1 MATTSLPAT
10 AMATASMRRN
20 SILPFHQRLF
30 ILLLTF
36 SWVVVACFLTFQY
49 SREKQFKVEQVNT
62 RLQAANEQILE
73 LLEEHV
79 SIQEIKKRH
88 FKHVPDLRITL
99 INTAGDAIYDSEEPS
114 IVHRVNHNQRP
125 EVKQALLTGSGY
137 TTLRSSNSTQNEY
150 FYSATRFDDL
160 IIRTAL
166 PYNMSLINFLKTDR
180 TFLWFMLFITL
191 FLSIIA
197 YLLTRRLGRNI
208 ARLRE
213 FSVRAGAGEIITATE
228 QFPHDELGDISNQI
242 IRLYSKLQRAAEDRD
257 RERQAALYEAQ
268 EKIRIKRE
276 LTNNINHELKTPV
289 ASICGYIETVLDNP
303 ELDENIRKDFLKK
316 SYAQA
321 QRLSSLLR
329 DVTTISK
336 LDETGPTLNFQQVD
350 IAKIISE
357 ITDNMA
363 SLPNGD
369 RMRVNCNFSS
379 PTYVFGDPALL
390 HSVFQNLTNNA
401 IAYSGGEDIFIR
413 ITSENANFYTFS
425 FSDNGSGVEARH
437 LPHLFDRFYRVD
449 KGRSRKLGGTGLGL
463 AIVKNAILQHHGT
476 ITVCN
481 GIYGGLQF
489 TFTLPKHE
497 IASTAQES
505 NVKKT
510 SFFVRK

>member
-20 SILPFHQRLF
+20 SILSFHQRLF

-99 INTAGDAIYDSEEPS
+99 INTAGDVIYDSEEPS

-268 EKIRIKRE
+268 EK
-276 LTNNINHELKTPV
+276 
-289 ASICGYIETVLDNP
+289 
-303 ELDENIRKDFLKK
+303 
-316 SYAQA
+316 
-321 QRLSSLLR
+321 
-329 DVTTISK
+329 
-336 LDETGPTLNFQQVD
+336 
-350 IAKIISE
+350 
-357 ITDNMA
+357 
-363 SLPNGD
+363 
-369 RMRVNCNFSS
+369 
-379 PTYVFGDPALL
+379 
-390 HSVFQNLTNNA
+390 
-401 IAYSGGEDIFIR
+401 SG
-413 ITSENANFYTFS
+413 
-425 FSDNGSGVEARH
+425 
-437 LPHLFDRFYRVD
+437 
-449 KGRSRKLGGTGLGL
+449 
-463 AIVKNAILQHHGT
+463 
-476 ITVCN
+476 
-481 GIYGGLQF
+481 
-489 TFTLPKHE
+489 
-497 IASTAQES
+497 
-505 NVKKT
+505 
-510 SFFVRK
+510 

>member
-1 MATTSLPAT
+1 
-10 AMATASMRRN
+10 MATASMRN
-20 SILPFHQRLF
+20 KIKIPFHQRLF
-30 ILLLTF
+30 LLLLTF
-36 SWVVVACFLTFQY
+36 SWVVVACFVAFQY
-49 SREKQFKVEQVNT
+49 NREKQFKIEQVNA
-62 RLQAANEQILE
+62 RLQAANEQIAD
-73 LLEEHV
+73 LLDEHV
-79 SIQEIKKRH
+79 NIEDIKKRH
-88 FKHVPDLRITL
+88 FKHFPDLRITL
-99 INTAGDAIYDSEEPS
+99 ITTAGDVLYDSDESS
-114 IVHRVNHNQRP
+114 IVGKVNHKQRP
-125 EVKQALLTGSGY
+125 EVLRAITTGKGY
-137 TTLRSSNSTQNEY
+137 SSMRASHSTHTDY
-150 FYSATRFDDL
+150 FYSATKYGNL

-166 PYNMSLINFLKTDR
+166 PYNLSLVNILRTDR
-180 TFLWFMLFITL
+180 TFLWFMLFVTL
-191 FLSIIA
+191 FLSVIA

-289 ASICGYIETVLDNP
+289 ASICGYIETILDNP
-303 ELDENIRKDFLKK
+303 DMNEATRMDFLRKG
-316 SYAQA
+316 YTQA

-336 LDETGPTLNFQQVD
+336 LDETGPTMNFQQTD
-350 IAKIISE
+350 ISKIISD
-357 ITDNMA
+357 ITENMK

-369 RMRVNCNFSS
+369 KMKVNCNFNS
-379 PTYVFGDPALL
+379 PIYVFGDPTLL

-413 ITSENANFYTFS
+413 IISENQDFYTFS
-425 FSDNGSGVEARH
+425 FADNGSGVESRH
-437 LPHLFDRFYRVD
+437 LPHLFDRFYRID

-476 ITVCN
+476 ISVCN

-497 IASTAQES
+497 IIPTAT
-505 NVKKT
+505 KT
-510 SFFVRK
+510 ETSQAHFLERNSIRRVAE

>member
-1 MATTSLPAT
+1 
-10 AMATASMRRN
+10 MRKRI
-20 SILPFHQRLF
+20 ILPFHQRLF
-30 ILLLTF
+30 LLLLTF
-36 SWVVVACFLTFQY
+36 SWVVVGCFLVFQY
-49 SREKQFKVEQVNT
+49 QREKQFKIEQVNAL
-62 RLQAANEQILE
+62 LQATNVQIAKLM
-73 LLEEHV
+73 EEGADIA
-79 SIQEIKKRH
+79 SIKKEH
-88 FKHVPDLRITL
+88 FGQFPDMRITL
-99 INTAGDAIYDSEEPS
+99 IDTRGKVLYDTEATDVSGLA
-114 IVHRVNHNQRP
+114 NHSQRP
-125 EVKQALLTGSGY
+125 EVRQAMLTGKGY
-137 TTLRSSNSTQNEY
+137 TTSRVSDSMHQEY
-150 FYSATRFDDL
+150 FYSATRTGNW

-166 PYNMSLINFLKTDR
+166 PYNLSLINTLKSDR

-191 FLSIIA
+191 FLSIIT

-228 QFPHDELGDISNQI
+228 QFPHDELGEISNQI

-257 RERQAALYEAQ
+257 RERQVALYEAQ

-289 ASICGYIETVLDNP
+289 ASICGYIETILENP
-303 ELDENIRKDFLKK
+303 EMDETTRHDFLQK
-316 SYAQA
+316 SYAQT

-336 LDETGPTLNFQQVD
+336 LDETGPCINFQQTD
-350 IAKIISE
+350 ISKIISE
-357 ITDNMA
+357 ITENIS

-369 RMRVNCNFSS
+369 KMKVICNIKS

-390 HSVFQNLTNNA
+390 HSVFQNLVNNA
-401 IAYSGGEDIFIR
+401 IAYSGGEDIFIH
-413 ITSENANFYTFS
+413 IISENQNFYTFC
-425 FSDNGSGVEARH
+425 FADNGSGVEPKH

-476 ITVCN
+476 ISVCN

-497 IASTAQES
+497 ISPTQT
-505 NVKKT
+505 NNKGKKT
-510 SFFVRK
+510 LLLERNSVVKATE